1 MLYGIYI
8 NDDHYPFTLWILR
21 GLKVF
26 ETRNRN
32 MLGKLLGHRVAI
44 ISTSR
49 KRKPL
54 IVGYATITEAR
65 HVTREDFEIYRG
77 PCMIEKSSK
86 YDCTDRG
93 KWLYRMS
100 NVEKCKP
107 QPLPGS
113 AIKHGRSYC
122 ELPGYYRIEEA

>member
-8 NDDHYPFTLWILR
+8 NDDLYPFTLWILR

-32 MLGKLLGHRVAI
+32 MLGRLIGHRVAI

-49 KRKPL
+49 NRAPL
-54 IVGYATITEAR
+54 IVGYATITETR
-65 HVTREDFEIYRG
+65 HVTREEFEIYRG
-77 PCMIEKSSK
+77 ASMIEKCSK
-86 YDCTDRG
+86 YDCNDRG

-100 NVEKCKP
+100 DVEKCEP
-107 QPLPGS
+107 HPLPGN
-113 AIKHGRSYC
+113 IIRHGRSYC
-122 ELPGYYRIEEA
+122 EILEEA